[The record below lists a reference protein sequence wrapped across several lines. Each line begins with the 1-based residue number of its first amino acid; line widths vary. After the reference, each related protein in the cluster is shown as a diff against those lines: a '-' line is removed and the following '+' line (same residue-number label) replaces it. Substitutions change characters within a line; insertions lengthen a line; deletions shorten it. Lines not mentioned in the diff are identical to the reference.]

1 MCDGVRMCDGCHREP
16 LIEQCSNLVGSRVT
30 PLPLSQLALALRTR
44 TLAVISSTI
53 AQCLLQLAALRLVL
67 LVLVVGLGREA
78 ITQRRLLA
86 RRLASA
92 AWA

>member
-1 MCDGVRMCDGCHREP
+1 MCDGCHREP

-30 PLPLSQLALALRTR
+30 PLPRTLRTR
-44 TLAVISSTI
+44 TVAAISLTI
-53 AQCLLQLAALRLVL
+53 AQFLLQLAALHCVL